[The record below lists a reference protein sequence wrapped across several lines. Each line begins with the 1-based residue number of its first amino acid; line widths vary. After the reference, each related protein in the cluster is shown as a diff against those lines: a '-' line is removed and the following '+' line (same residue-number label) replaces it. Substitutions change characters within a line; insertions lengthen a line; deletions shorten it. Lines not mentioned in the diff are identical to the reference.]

1 MSESKCMYELEC
13 VNNMVKLTVYNESG
27 DTVYYKEYN
36 TWKGAKIAAKKV
48 YKKYWN

>member
-1 MSESKCMYELEC
+1 MRDIYELER
-13 VNNMVKLTVYNESG
+13 VNNMVKLTVYNKNG

-48 YKKYWN
+48 SDKYWK